1 MSWCACARQAK
12 AVASLQMRR
21 PQITFVAL
29 AFAAL
34 LPMIG
39 SACANNSA
47 ASGNQTA
54 APDTPAPDTP
64 APDTPAPDTS
74 DVANPDA
81 PAALQF
87 SAPLV
92 GGGTIDFR
100 QFAGQAVALW
110 FWAPT

>member
-1 MSWCACARQAK
+1 
-12 AVASLQMRR
+12 MRR
-21 PQITFVAL
+21 RQITFVAL

-34 LPMIG
+34 LPIIG
-39 SACANNSA
+39 SACANNGT

-54 APDTPAPDTP
+54 APDTAAPDTA
-64 APDTPAPDTS
+64 APDSPAPDTS
-74 DVANPDA
+74 DVENPNA

-92 GGGTIDFR
+92 GGGAIDFS

>member
-1 MSWCACARQAK
+1 
-12 AVASLQMRR
+12 MRR
-21 PQITFVAL
+21 SQITFVAL

-39 SACANNSA
+39 SSCANNSA
-47 ASGNQTA
+47 ATGNQTA
-54 APDTPAPDTP
+54 AQDSPAPG
-64 APDTPAPDTS
+64 TPAPDTS
-74 DVANPDA
+74 DVANPNT

-92 GGGTIDFR
+92 GGGTIDFS